1 MKNIRDLINSL
12 DSIANEVEK
21 QDKHIALAIDIVS
34 DQIEKKAFFNQSTW
48 LPGRTTRAYPN
59 KCQNIPNRLEK
70 RAVYV
75 CLSCNLRRSIVA
87 YKCPRCGHTMQKTF
101 C

>member
-1 MKNIRDLINSL
+1 MKNIRDLINTL
-12 DSIANEVEK
+12 DIIANEVEE
-21 QDKHIALAIDIVS
+21 QNRSIALSIDLVS

-48 LPGRTTRAYPN
+48 LPGRTTRTYLN
-59 KCQNIPNRLEK
+59 KDQSTPNRNEK

-75 CLSCNLRRSIVA
+75 CLSCNLRRTLVT
-87 YKCPRCGHTMQKTF
+87 YKCPRCGHTMQITF

>member
-1 MKNIRDLINSL
+1 MKNMRDLVSTL
-12 DSIANEVEK
+12 DTIANEVER
-21 QDKHIALAIDIVS
+21 QDRSIALAIDHIS
-34 DQIEKKAFFNQSTW
+34 DQIEKRAFFNQSTW

-59 KCQNIPNRLEK
+59 KNQNASERSEK

-87 YKCPRCGHTMQKTF
+87 YKCPRCGHSMQVTL